1 MAEEESVLA
10 VRVRHRQGSLRLKV
24 GFRLGAPWTVLFGP
38 SGSGKSTVLRTIA
51 GFVRPDEGCVLYGP
65 MDRVLLDTARR
76 VFVPAHARPV
86 RSAGQSARLFARMTV
101 RGNIA
106 YGVGWTGAHA
116 GDADEVMA
124 EVMGLFRLL
133 TLGERWPGDLSGGER
148 QRVSVARAVVSAVTF
163 DGPGRALLL
172 LDEPFSGLDAVMR
185 DELAM
190 ALREYLARWKVPVL
204 SVSHDVGEAFLLEA
218 EVIRMAEGKVVDQ
231 GPVEVV
237 LRGERERLLA
247 GLQR

>member
-1 MAEEESVLA
+1 M
-10 VRVRHRQGSLRLKV
+10 
-24 GFRLGAPWTVLFGP
+24 
-38 SGSGKSTVLRTIA
+38 
-51 GFVRPDEGCVLYGP
+51 
-65 MDRVLLDTARR
+65 
-76 VFVPAHARPV
+76 
-86 RSAGQSARLFARMTV
+86 
-101 RGNIA
+101 
-106 YGVGWTGAHA
+106 
-116 GDADEVMA
+116 
-124 EVMGLFRLL
+124 
-133 TLGERWPGDLSGGER
+133 
-148 QRVSVARAVVSAVTF
+148 ARAVVSAVTF